1 MTPDFTPTLPMHTTS
16 RSLGL
21 AAPILATVV
30 CALLLFCGIAPAAQA
45 HAQTPTLIVMRA
57 MPGHAK
63 KAEDFAALPQLTK
76 ADIGD
81 VKIGGKLAPVTD
93 VSPLLRG
100 PHVLQLMV
108 LLDSEQMLGSGGQF
122 AGLKSFFNS
131 LPPNVEIG
139 VGWLLQGN
147 VKVVQ
152 PFTTDRDLAG
162 KALVPKTRAEAANPL
177 NDNGNPFQCLRQ
189 LAAHWPDPDP
199 AKLRAVLMFTDGVIR
214 GNSTIQGQ
222 DQMNPDVDGAS
233 QSLQRAGIAPYPFFW
248 IGPQIPDRNRSEGG
262 QLEGQQ
268 NFSQLVAD
276 TGGARLVEGMFAPGS
291 LSPLLNKLYSTLQGE
306 AVVTVAAPGKPGNFT
321 RLDIKSARDDI
332 KIFAPD
338 GVTIGN
344 VLKK

>member
-152 PFTTDRDLAG
+152 PFTTDRRPRRKGA
-162 KALVPKTRAEAANPL
+162 
-177 NDNGNPFQCLRQ
+177 C
-189 LAAHWPDPDP
+189 
-199 AKLRAVLMFTDGVIR
+199 AKDKG
-214 GNSTIQGQ
+214 
-222 DQMNPDVDGAS
+222 
-233 QSLQRAGIAPYPFFW
+233 
-248 IGPQIPDRNRSEGG
+248 RS
-262 QLEGQQ
+262 
-268 NFSQLVAD
+268 
-276 TGGARLVEGMFAPGS
+276 
-291 LSPLLNKLYSTLQGE
+291 
-306 AVVTVAAPGKPGNFT
+306 GKPVE
-321 RLDIKSARDDI
+321 RQWKSI
-332 KIFAPD
+332 SVP
-338 GVTIGN
+338 
-344 VLKK
+344 